1 MPIES
6 GIADAHAPDE
16 FHVAGLIVYTRDE
29 TIERV
34 ARALE
39 ALPGAEVHA
48 RAGGKLVLTLEAA
61 HADEIAERL
70 SAARALPDVLNI
82 ALVYQHHERP
92 DSTDEDHANE
102 TDAARIH

>member
-1 MPIES
+1 MPIEN
-6 GIADAHAPDE
+6 GIADAHASDE
-16 FHVAGLIVYTRDE
+16 FHVAGVIVYARDE
-29 TIERV
+29 SMQRV
-34 ARALE
+34 ACALE

-48 RAGGKLVLTLEAA
+48 RAGGKLVLTFEAA
-61 HADEIAERL
+61 HAGEIAERL

-92 DSTDEDHANE
+92 ASTDEDHANE